1 MHRPYQ
7 QEKKL
12 AFRNAFAKKTKAT
25 KHKIRPPK
33 FTLEDIEDFYTFYV
47 LILGIPE
54 DIFWNCDVSFVMG
67 VAENK
72 RAYDAWLNYTMEVE
86 RDKARSK

>member
-1 MHRPYQ
+1 MYGVYQ

-12 AFRNAFAKKTKAT
+12 KFRDAFLNKTKQRT
-25 KHKIRPPK
+25 SRIRPPK
-33 FTLEDIEDFYTFYV
+33 FELEDIEDFYTFYV

-54 DIFWNCDVSFVMG
+54 DVFWNCDWSFVAS

-72 RAYDAWLNYTMEVE
+72 RAYDNWLNYATEE
-86 RDKARSK
+86 AREKARKR

>member
-1 MHRPYQ
+1 MRSS
-7 QEKKL
+7 
-12 AFRNAFAKKTKAT
+12 
-25 KHKIRPPK
+25 IRVPK

-54 DIFWNCDVSFVMG
+54 DIFWNADYSFVAS

-72 RAYDAWLNYTMEVE
+72 RAYDGWLSSATEE
-86 RDKARSK
+86 AREKARRKR